1 MTSSVI
7 ILIVCLFLS
16 MFFSGTETAVTAASE
31 ALIHEKEKK
40 GDRNAALLLELKQKP
55 DRFLSMILFG
65 NNVVNIAATAVTT
78 SICIRVFGNHWGI
91 FVSTFVVSF
100 IVLIF
105 CEIFPKTVAIRYPNS
120 VSLLFAPVLWGLT
133 FVLAPLIIFFNTLV
147 KSVMRIFGLFKEEKN
162 QADEKT
168 ELRGVID
175 LHKDKAL
182 RNESNMLKSVLD
194 LSEVSVQD
202 VMTYRN
208 KIVSFDADL
217 SVKELIDKLIDCPYT
232 RVPLWR
238 EKPSNI
244 VGILHTKLLLRNI
257 QTHEGKLN
265 DFDIMKAT
273 TKPWFILE
281 TTSLLNQLQAFRRKR
296 EHFAI
301 VVDEYGVIQGIITLE
316 DVLEE
321 IVGDIMDETDHP
333 FEAQMH
339 YETQQDGSVIVDGST
354 SIRDINRTF
363 GWDLPDEEASTL
375 AGLLMYESE
384 RIPQE
389 GAIYSFFGFGFK
401 VLKKTGNRITRIAI
415 TPPEDESSEE

>member
-1 MTSSVI
+1 MTFSIV
-7 ILIVCLFLS
+7 ILIICLFLS
-16 MFFSGTETAVTAASE
+16 MFFSGAETAVTAASE

-40 GDRNAALLLELKQKP
+40 GNKNASLLLELKQKP

-78 SICIRVFGNHWGI
+78 SICISVFGNHWGI
-91 FVSTFVVSF
+91 FVSTFIVSF

-133 FVLAPLIIFFNTLV
+133 FVLSPLIIFLNTLV
-147 KSVMRIFGLFKEEKN
+147 RSVMRVFGLLKEEKN
-162 QADEKT
+162 HTDEKT
-168 ELRGVID
+168 EIRGVID
-175 LHKDKAL
+175 LHKNNAL

-194 LSEVSVQD
+194 LSEVYVQD

-208 KIVSFDADL
+208 KIISFNADL
-217 SVKELIDKLIDCPYT
+217 SVRELVDKLIDCPYT
-232 RVPLWR
+232 RIPLWR
-238 EKPSNI
+238 DKPSNI
-244 VGILHTKLLLRNI
+244 IGILHTKLLLRALHTHDGNI
-257 QTHEGKLN
+257 N
-265 DFDIMKAT
+265 DFDIAKAT
-273 TKPWFILE
+273 TTPWFILE
-281 TTSLLNQLQAFRRKR
+281 TTSLLDQLQAFRRKR

-333 FEAQMH
+333 MESQMR
-339 YETQQDGSVIVDGST
+339 YQTQPDGSVIIDGST
-354 SIRDINRTF
+354 SIRDINRMF
-363 GWDLPDEEASTL
+363 GWDLPDNEASTL

-384 RIPQE
+384 RIPQK
-389 GAIYSFFGFGFK
+389 GAVYSFYGFGFK
-401 VLKKTGNRITRIAI
+401 VIEKVGNRITRIAI
-415 TPPEDESSEE
+415 IPPEKEE

>member
-1 MTSSVI
+1 MISSII

-16 MFFSGTETAVTAASE
+16 MFFSGAETAVTAASE

-40 GDRNAALLLELKQKP
+40 GDKRATLLLELKQKP

-78 SICIRVFGNHWGI
+78 SICIRIFGDHWGI

-105 CEIFPKTVAIRYPNS
+105 CEIFPKTVAIHHPNT
-120 VSLLFAPVLWGLT
+120 VSLLFAPILWGLT
-133 FVLAPLIIFFNTLV
+133 FILSPLIIFLNTLV
-147 KSVMRIFGLFKEEKN
+147 KSVMRVCGLLKEEKD
-162 QADEKT
+162 ATDEKT
-168 ELRGVID
+168 EIRGVID

-194 LSEVSVQD
+194 LSEISVQD
-202 VMTYRN
+202 AMTYRD
-208 KIVSFDADL
+208 KIVSFSVDTP
-217 SVKELIDKLIDCPYT
+217 VKELIDTLMNCPYT
-232 RVPLWR
+232 RVPLWK

-244 VGILHTKLLLRNI
+244 IGILHTKLLLRALH
-257 QTHEGKLN
+257 THQGGLQS
-265 DFDIMKAT
+265 FDIMNAT

-281 TTSLLNQLQAFRRKR
+281 TTSLLNQLQSFRKKR

-321 IVGDIMDETDHP
+321 IVGDIMDETDYP
-333 FEAQMH
+333 TEAQTN
-339 YETQQDGSVIVDGST
+339 YETQPDGTVIVDGSI
-354 SIRDINRTF
+354 SVRDLNRTF

-384 RIPQE
+384 RIPQQ
-389 GAIYSFFGFGFK
+389 GSTYAFFGFNFK
-401 VLKKTGNRITRIAI
+401 VLEKAGNRITRISI
-415 TPPEDESSEE
+415 VPHNDNI